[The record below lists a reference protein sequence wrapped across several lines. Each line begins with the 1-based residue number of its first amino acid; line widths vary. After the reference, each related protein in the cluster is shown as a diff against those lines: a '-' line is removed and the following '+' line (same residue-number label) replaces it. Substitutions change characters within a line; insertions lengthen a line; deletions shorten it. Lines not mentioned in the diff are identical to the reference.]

1 MLRCGR
7 QKRAGAL
14 MTNFH
19 AFALGVMVAL
29 TPSVAVL
36 AFLIWR
42 EGIGLSEH

>member
-1 MLRCGR
+1 
-7 QKRAGAL
+7 

-19 AFALGVMVAL
+19 AFALGMMVAL

-42 EGIGLSEH
+42 EGIGLPREHLELDD